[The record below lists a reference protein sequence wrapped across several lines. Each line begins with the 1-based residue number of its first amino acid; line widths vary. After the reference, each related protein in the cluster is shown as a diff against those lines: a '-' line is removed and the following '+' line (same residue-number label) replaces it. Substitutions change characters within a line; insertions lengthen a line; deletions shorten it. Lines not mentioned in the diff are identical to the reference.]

1 LILYFDG
8 NFKGQ
13 PRPIQFRIA
22 IKNIQSFKRVTM
34 KKNYFYFVM
43 LLAGIAL
50 LAATKPFTPTSPYGF
65 TKGTPEIKSI
75 SALSFGKDGI
85 LFIGDSKGASVFAV
99 ETKDAKNNT
108 NAAAINIVGI
118 DEKIA
123 AALGTQKENI
133 TVTDMAVNPLSKKLY
148 IAIQNSDGTPA
159 VLRVDG
165 DKIEAVP
172 MKDVNFSSIAL
183 NDVYAEDAK
192 NARGQLMRLSTIS
205 DIGFDNGKVLV
216 SGLSNKEFSSTF
228 RSIPFPFSDQQ
239 DQASLEMYHASH
251 GRYETTSPIRTFTTA
266 KINGKDYLV
275 ASYTCT
281 PLVLYPL
288 DELKAGQHV
297 KGRTIAEMG
306 SGNTPI
312 DMTTITKNGETFLV
326 MGNTIRSVSEVNYK
340 AIAAFEGTLTE
351 KVAGTA
357 GAAFVLV
364 PNLNKVMQMDKLD
377 NNHVVIMQ
385 KKENGSVDLLTSSN
399 DAL

>member
-1 LILYFDG
+1 
-8 NFKGQ
+8 
-13 PRPIQFRIA
+13 
-22 IKNIQSFKRVTM
+22 M

-43 LLAGIAL
+43 LLAGIVL
-50 LAATKPFTPTSPYGF
+50 LAATKPFVRSPYGF
-65 TKGTPEIKSI
+65 TKGNPDIKSA

-99 ETKDAKNNT
+99 DTKDAKNNN
-108 NAAAINIVGI
+108 NAALIAVSNI

-133 TVTDMAVNPLSKKLY
+133 TITDMAVNPLSKKLY
-148 IAIQNSDGTPA
+148 IAVQNSDGTP
-159 VLRVDG
+159 VILKVDN
-165 DKIEAVP
+165 DKIEP
-172 MKDVNFSSIAL
+172 LSLKDVNFSSIAL

-192 NARGQLMRLSTIS
+192 DARGRPMRVSTIS
-205 DIGFDNGKVLV
+205 DLGFDNGKVLV

-228 RSIPFPFSDQQ
+228 RSIPFPFTDQQ

-251 GRYETTSPIRTFTTA
+251 GRYETTSPIRTFTTG
-266 KINGKDYLV
+266 KINGKDYLI

-288 DELKAGQHV
+288 DELKSGQHV
-297 KGRTIAEMG
+297 KGRTVAEMG

-326 MGNTIRSVSEVNYK
+326 MGNTARAVSEVNYK
-340 AIAAFEGTLTE
+340 NIAAFEGTLTE
-351 KVAGTA
+351 RVAGTA
-357 GAAFVLV
+357 GTAFVLV
-364 PNLNKVMQMDKLD
+364 PNLTKVLQMDKLD
-377 NNHVVIMQ
+377 NNHVVILQ
-385 KKENGSVDLLTSSN
+385 KKDNGAVDLMTTTN